1 MGVSTQSTWELRF
14 DRPTAMVGYLFLL
27 LIVGVT
33 VGVEGSKIVAEVNE
47 DGVEAYIPD
56 KDVTTTCDIFMK
68 YTVKDGDDG
77 DKEWSQSRIQK
88 KKSKAYCKHT
98 KVNFKTPVVLEFDV
112 GDNKLMRVE
121 LTGKERKKNKG
132 RKFTVTFTDKPVD
145 PNAPPTD
152 PPTEEPENPDAYD
165 ETDAPNDVPT
175 APPTDDPTDSPN
187 DDPTAPPDDLPT
199 DPPTND
205 PENPDADDETDAP
218 DDDPTVPPTD
228 DPTDVPIDDPTDPPL
243 DAGQDPPTDEPT
255 DPPTDLPTD
264 PPTVEPE
271 NPDAD
276 VETDTPEDDPT
287 APPVDDPTDPPED
300 EPTAPPTDLPSGP
313 RWHCRCKQCD
323 VSGTRSLLSSVN
335 QRTKVKDRKT
345 GQLQNS
351 QNLNN
356 LMEMLE
362 TLVPKEDLTESLLSQ
377 KTSESLGRMVKQIVR
392 NSVGEDGGMEMDCV
406 CTEDPDRDY
415 CI

>member
-1 MGVSTQSTWELRF
+1 MGQLRF

-47 DGVEAYIPD
+47 DDVEAYIPD
-56 KDVTTTCDIFMK
+56 KGETTKCDILMK

-88 KKSKAYCKHT
+88 KKSKAYCTHT

-152 PPTEEPENPDAYD
+152 PPTEEPENPDADD

-243 DAGQDPPTDEPT
+243 DAGQDPPTDEP
-255 DPPTDLPTD
+255 
-264 PPTVEPE
+264 E

-276 VETDTPEDDPT
+276 VETDAPGDDPT

-323 VSGTRSLLSSVN
+323 VSGARSLLSSVN

-392 NSVGEDGGMEMDCV
+392 NSVGVEDGGMEMDCV

>member
-1 MGVSTQSTWELRF
+1 MGQLRF

-33 VGVEGSKIVAEVNE
+33 IGVDGAKVVAEVNE
-47 DGVEAYIPD
+47 VGVEAYIPD
-56 KDVTTTCDIFMK
+56 KGVTTKCDILMK
-68 YTVKDGDDG
+68 YSIKDGDDG
-77 DKEWSQSRIQK
+77 NKEWSQSRIQK
-88 KKSKAYCKHT
+88 KKSKAYCKQSSA
-98 KVNFKTPVVLEFDV
+98 NFKTPVVLEFV
-112 GDNKLMRVE
+112 IGDKLMIVE

-132 RKFTVTFTDKPVD
+132 RKFSVTF
-145 PNAPPTD
+145 
-152 PPTEEPENPDAYD
+152 
-165 ETDAPNDVPT
+165 
-175 APPTDDPTDSPN
+175 TDDPTDSPN

-199 DPPTND
+199 DPPTNE

-218 DDDPTVPPTD
+218 EDDPTAPPTD
-228 DPTDVPIDDPTDPPL
+228 DPTDAPIDDPTDPPL
-243 DAGQDPPTDEPT
+243 DAGQDPPTDKPDDPDADVETDAPEDDPTAPPADDPTVPPNDEPT

-264 PPTVEPE
+264 PPTEEPE

-276 VETDTPEDDPT
+276 DETDAPEDDPT
-287 APPVDDPTDPPED
+287 APPADDPTDPPED

-323 VSGTRSLLSSVN
+323 ASGARSLLSSVD
-335 QRTKVKDRKT
+335 RKAKLRDRKT
-345 GQLQNS
+345 GQLQKS
-351 QNLNN
+351 QNINN

-392 NSVGEDGGMEMDCV
+392 NSVGIEDGGSEMDCV

>member
-47 DGVEAYIPD
+47 GDVEAYIPD
-56 KDVTTTCDIFMK
+56 KGETTKCDILMK

-152 PPTEEPENPDAYD
+152 PPTE
-165 ETDAPNDVPT
+165 
-175 APPTDDPTDSPN
+175 
-187 DDPTAPPDDLPT
+187 
-199 DPPTND
+199 D

-243 DAGQDPPTDEPT
+243 DAGQDPPTDEPEIPDADVET
-255 DPPTDLPTD
+255 DAPEDDPTAPPADDPTVPPNDEPTD

-276 VETDTPEDDPT
+276 VETDTPEDTPEDDPT
-287 APPVDDPTDPPED
+287 APP
-300 EPTAPPTDLPSGP
+300 
-313 RWHCRCKQCD
+313 
-323 VSGTRSLLSSVN
+323 
-335 QRTKVKDRKT
+335 
-345 GQLQNS
+345 
-351 QNLNN
+351 
-356 LMEMLE
+356 
-362 TLVPKEDLTESLLSQ
+362 
-377 KTSESLGRMVKQIVR
+377 
-392 NSVGEDGGMEMDCV
+392 
-406 CTEDPDRDY
+406 
-415 CI
+415 

>member
-47 DGVEAYIPD
+47 DDVEAYIPD
-56 KDVTTTCDIFMK
+56 KGETTKCDILMK

-132 RKFTVTFTDKPVD
+132 RKFTITFTDKPVD
-145 PNAPPTD
+145 PN
-152 PPTEEPENPDAYD
+152 
-165 ETDAPNDVPT
+165 
-175 APPTDDPTDSPN
+175 
-187 DDPTAPPDDLPT
+187 APPDDLPT

-243 DAGQDPPTDEPT
+243 DAGQDPPT
-255 DPPTDLPTD
+255 
-264 PPTVEPE
+264 
-271 NPDAD
+271 
-276 VETDTPEDDPT
+276 
-287 APPVDDPTDPPED
+287 
-300 EPTAPPTDLPSGP
+300 
-313 RWHCRCKQCD
+313 
-323 VSGTRSLLSSVN
+323 
-335 QRTKVKDRKT
+335 
-345 GQLQNS
+345 
-351 QNLNN
+351 
-356 LMEMLE
+356 
-362 TLVPKEDLTESLLSQ
+362 
-377 KTSESLGRMVKQIVR
+377 
-392 NSVGEDGGMEMDCV
+392 
-406 CTEDPDRDY
+406 
-415 CI
+415 